1 MICERPRGLGE
12 IGARLG
18 FRGHLKMV
26 SEDIWGIGLRA
37 VTRES
42 QYLWSSDDVGEA
54 WGIWLVWALEFI
66 SIWFEER

>member
-1 MICERPRGLGE
+1 MICERPRELEGLGPGWALE
-12 IGARLG
+12 VISRWFQKRSREL
-18 FRGHLKMV
+18 
-26 SEDIWGIGLRA
+26 GLRA

>member
-26 SEDIWGIGLRA
+26 SEEIQGIGLEGSHERIA
-37 VTRES
+37 IS
-42 QYLWSSDDVGEA
+42 
-54 WGIWLVWALEFI
+54 LEQ
-66 SIWFEER
+66 